1 MCDATSDMRYAIRD
15 TPSAISHQPSAFDQV
30 AFNYDRQFTDTQ
42 LGGAVRRK
50 VWESLA
56 VHIRPGM
63 HVLEIGCGTGEDA
76 VWLAERGA
84 RVVAT
89 DISPAMLEV
98 TRRKAERAG
107 VSDRIDTRILDAASP
122 VAVFSDGEFGMAVSN
137 FGVLNCVPDLH
148 PVANALAAW
157 LRPGGWLVVVFI
169 NRWCGWEIA
178 WHVTHGQPRAAF
190 RRLRRSVE
198 ARVGEATVPVW
209 YPSVASI
216 RRVLAPRFMLRQLT
230 GLGAFL
236 PPSYLE
242 PVVAR
247 RPRLL
252 DLLARL
258 EWATATVFP
267 FNRLADHVILEF
279 QRTDA

>member
-1 MCDATSDMRYAIRD
+1 M
-15 TPSAISHQPSAFDQV
+15 PHAISDKPSAFDQV
-30 AFNYDRQFTDTQ
+30 AFDYDRQFADTQ
-42 LGGAVRRK
+42 LARALRNI
-50 VWESLA
+50 VWERLQE
-56 VHIRPGM
+56 HTWPGM
-63 HVLEIGCGTGEDA
+63 RVLEIGCGTGEDA

-84 RVVAT
+84 RVMAT

-98 TRRKAERAG
+98 TRQKAERAG
-107 VSDRIDTRILDAASP
+107 VVDRIDTLILDASSP
-122 VAVFSDGEFGMAVSN
+122 AAGFSNGEFEMAVSN
-137 FGVLNCVPDLH
+137 FGALNCVPDLH
-148 PVANALAAW
+148 PLASAMAAW

-178 WHVTHGQPRAAF
+178 WHVTHGQPRVAF
-190 RRLRRSVE
+190 RRLRRRVK

-209 YPSVASI
+209 YPSVPSI
-216 RRVLAPRFMLRQLT
+216 RRVLAPHFMLRKLT

-252 DLLARL
+252 NLLARL

-267 FNRLADHVILEF
+267 FYRLADHVILEF

>member
-1 MCDATSDMRYAIRD
+1 MCDATSDMRYAIGD
-15 TPSAISHQPSAFDQV
+15 TPSAFDQV
-30 AFNYDRQFTDTQ
+30 AFDYDRQFTDTQ
-42 LGGAVRRK
+42 LARALRSI
-50 VWESLA
+50 VWERLA
-56 VHIRPGM
+56 EHVRPGM
-63 HVLEIGCGTGEDA
+63 YVLDIGCGTGEDA
-76 VWLAERGA
+76 IWLAERGA

-89 DISPAMLEV
+89 DISHAMLEV
-98 TRRKAERAG
+98 ARRKSERAG
-107 VSDRIDTRILDAASP
+107 VADRIGTRILDAAAP
-122 VAVFSDGEFGMAVSN
+122 AAVFSNGEFGMVVSN
-137 FGVLNCVPDLH
+137 FGALNCVPDLR
-148 PVANALAAW
+148 PMANALAAW
-157 LRPGGWLVVVFI
+157 LRPGGWLVVVLI

-178 WHVTHGQPRAAF
+178 WHAAHGQPRVAF
-190 RRLRRSVE
+190 RRLRRSVA
-198 ARVGEATVPVW
+198 ARVGEATIPVW

-216 RRVLAPRFMLRQLT
+216 RRVLAPRFMLRHLT

-258 EWATATVFP
+258 ERAAATVFP

-279 QRTDA
+279 QRIDA